1 MQSHSDPDD
10 AEFLEAM
17 ELNCRQLTPEQEQ
30 RFEGYIA
37 EIFSA
42 YGMDLETPS
51 TRDTPRR
58 FIRALFEAT
67 DGYDGDPK
75 LLKVFQTECFSGD
88 ECHISQVVEGP
99 INFFSLCEH
108 HAFPFFGH
116 AYVGYIA
123 HEEILGISKLT
134 RLVRVFARR
143 FAVQERIGSAGCR
156 RAGDDA
162 APARGGGVPGSAPPV
177 HGDARR
183 ARGGADDPHHGV
195 ARHVRRR
202 SHPAGGVLHR
212 LRLATLTRRA
222 IPPQDSPSFERSCK
236 YPRAFQAPPTE
247 ECTIILVQILD
258 LYPIM
263 YYNIN

>member
-1 MQSHSDPDD
+1 MKSHSDPDD

-17 ELNCRQLTPEQEQ
+17 ELNCRQLTHEQEQ

-42 YGMDLETPS
+42 YGMDLDTPS
-51 TRDTPRR
+51 THDTPRR

-134 RLVRVFARR
+134 RLVRLFARR
-143 FAVQERIGSAGCR
+143 FAVQERIGQQVA
-156 RAGDDA
+156 DA
-162 APARGGGVPGSAPPV
+162 LETMLHPHGVAVYLEAHHLCMEMRGVREVAPMTRTTVWRGMY
-177 HGDARR
+177 
-183 ARGGADDPHHGV
+183 ADDPT
-195 ARHVRRR
+195 
-202 SHPAGGVLHR
+202 
-212 LRLATLTRRA
+212 LRAEFFTACGLQR
-222 IPPQDSPSFERSCK
+222 
-236 YPRAFQAPPTE
+236 
-247 ECTIILVQILD
+247 
-258 LYPIM
+258 
-263 YYNIN
+263 